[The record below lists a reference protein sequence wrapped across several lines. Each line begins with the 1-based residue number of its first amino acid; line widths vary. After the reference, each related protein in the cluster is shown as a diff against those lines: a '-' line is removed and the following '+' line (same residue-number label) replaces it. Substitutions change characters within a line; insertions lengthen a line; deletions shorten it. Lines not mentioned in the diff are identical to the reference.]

1 MLKKVG
7 REGWKNWR
15 CIRAAGQTGRRWI
28 RRKRSKQSCNS
39 PRSTEESML
48 LPGNKSNDDIHLI
61 FGPTHADVLLQ
72 KRQHPSVFFFWDKVV
87 FVKLLL
93 KVSSIFQINQ
103 WTTSRTTRKISSTSN
118 NYLSDVKIIRW
129 FEKKIILENQSF
141 FLIFETAIKCNL
153 IFSANNFLLCTFK
166 LIIAIFPTIWRF
178 ILKLCLCLHF
188 R

>member
-1 MLKKVG
+1 MG

-72 KRQHPSVFFFWDKVV
+72 KRQHPSVFFFWDKVM

-118 NYLSDVKIIRW
+118 NYLSDVEIIRW
-129 FEKKIILENQSF
+129 LS
-141 FLIFETAIKCNL
+141 AIKCNL
-153 IFSANNFLLCTFK
+153 IFLANNYLLCTFK